1 MKYQLIEDRQYLF
14 AVVIELL
21 QAVAKKF
28 IVILMAM
35 EPFFQQYHWDVN
47 VAAERLD
54 VMAAQEKA
62 VEHGGFTP
70 RRERIGEVP
79 IGTEEFHRRCG
90 FGALHGRYETTSI
103 NGRASGDQ

>member
-1 MKYQLIEDRQYLF
+1 MKYQLIENRQYLF

-21 QAVAKKF
+21 QTVAKIL
-28 IVILMAM
+28 IVILAAM